1 MIRTRIILYAFIIFI
16 LSVELIACGVDD
28 GMDRNTIS
36 IESEQIEDDIL
47 DSEEQSSIDK
57 NIKEESE
64 ETFPNVKFVKCETM
78 EGTAAAITEDGKLY
92 MWGRNSGKIDE
103 TKLLHYS
110 YQEPKLV
117 MEHVAD
123 IKIGGFTVAAITE
136 DGELYIWGMEFS
148 LASDAKEGTAGSSC
162 IKVMDNVKQIDICSG
177 ETIAAVTKNGELY
190 VWGYGINGITG
201 NRDAQK
207 EYEPKYIIV
216 KTQIIS
222 GDFRRLFQTETPVT
236 VCG

>member
-1 MIRTRIILYAFIIFI
+1 M
-16 LSVELIACGVDD
+16 ELIACGVDD
-28 GMDRNTIS
+28 GMDRNTIA

-117 MEHVAD
+117 MCQTAD
-123 IKIGGFTVAAITE
+123 Y
-136 DGELYIWGMEFS
+136 L
-148 LASDAKEGTAGSSC
+148 
-162 IKVMDNVKQIDICSG
+162 
-177 ETIAAVTKNGELY
+177 
-190 VWGYGINGITG
+190 
-201 NRDAQK
+201 R
-207 EYEPKYIIV
+207 
-216 KTQIIS
+216 
-222 GDFRRLFQTETPVT
+222 
-236 VCG
+236 